1 MMELTI
7 KGQVYQFNF
16 GMGFL
21 REINKQTNVPV
32 DGAPGV
38 RKDVGFRYALM
49 NLTDGDTEALVNVLD
64 IANKGQNLR
73 VTRNLL
79 DEYIDDEDT
88 DIDELF
94 DTVMGFLK
102 SANAVK
108 KIVRELLEAVEKE
121 KQKLNQGA

>member
-38 RKDVGFRYALM
+38 KKDVGFRYALM

-121 KQKLNQGA
+121 KQKLNQRD